1 MMRYDIYSKYSIVHA
16 VRLDNKNAFNREN
29 FETFLVSSLFPKNE
43 VDLNSVNINL
53 NLFNHDKKLDDKSWL
68 KIPYYVFEYVSLLK

>member
-1 MMRYDIYSKYSIVHA
+1 
-16 VRLDNKNAFNREN
+16 LDNKNAFNREN

-53 NLFNHDKKLDDKSWL
+53 NFFNGDKKLDDKS
-68 KIPYYVFEYVSLLK
+68 

>member
-1 MMRYDIYSKYSIVHA
+1 
-16 VRLDNKNAFNREN
+16 LDSKNAFNREN

-53 NLFNHDKKLDDKSWL
+53 NLFNGDKKLDDKS
-68 KIPYYVFEYVSLLK
+68 